1 MLYDLVMFQC
11 SISTIARFKL
21 SAGFHW
27 HAAVTAATDD
37 VTAATV
43 RVKMSFK

>member
-1 MLYDLVMFQC
+1 MLYYLVIPQC
-11 SISTIARFKL
+11 SIWTNYDL
-21 SAGFHW
+21 GYPAGFHW